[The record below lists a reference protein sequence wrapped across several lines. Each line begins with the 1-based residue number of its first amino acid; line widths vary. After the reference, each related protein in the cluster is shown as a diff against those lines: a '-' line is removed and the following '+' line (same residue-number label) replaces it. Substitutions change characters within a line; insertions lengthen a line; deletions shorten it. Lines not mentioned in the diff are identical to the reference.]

1 MTSTSEPRVK
11 LSPSDFRRKSRR
23 LKKRLR
29 KAPFRQWA
37 APLERVVSDGVVV
50 NGDWR
55 VGLPPKILATFDGER
70 GREKRFPLPDLV
82 LTGTSNKNVKKSSFA
97 LTSLA

>member
-37 APLERVVSDGVVV
+37 APLERVVSDGVAV

-55 VGLPPKILATFDGER
+55 VGLPPKILPTFDGER
-70 GREKRFPLPDLV
+70 GREAGKEISVAGFGFNRNIKQKR
-82 LTGTSNKNVKKSSFA
+82 
-97 LTSLA
+97 